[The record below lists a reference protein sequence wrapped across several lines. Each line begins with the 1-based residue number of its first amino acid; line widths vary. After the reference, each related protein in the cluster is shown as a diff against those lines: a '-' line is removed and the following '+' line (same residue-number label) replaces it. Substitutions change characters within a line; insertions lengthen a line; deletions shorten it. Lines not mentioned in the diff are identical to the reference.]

1 MALRVGCAS
10 CSRKSL
16 AGNSVF
22 VLHGVLFL
30 DGVFIIHG
38 VLAFQEIVK
47 SYRRLLLF
55 KEN

>member
-38 VLAFQEIVK
+38 VLAFQVVK